1 MRPPI
6 AISACLA
13 GLNTR
18 FDGGARPHELLN
30 DLIQRAVLIPVC
42 PEILGGL
49 GIPRLR
55 CRFVGGDGTAVLAGA
70 ARIADENNDDRTEA
84 FIRGAYAA
92 LAALRLAEP
101 RIIVFKDGSPSCGV
115 NRVDIDGQVSPG
127 CGVTTALLQCRGY
140 SVISETDRDALTK
153 LFDIT

>member
-1 MRPPI
+1 MRPPV

-18 FDGGARPHELLN
+18 FDGGARPHELLQ
-30 DLIQRAVLIPVC
+30 DLARQSVLIPLC
-42 PEILGGL
+42 PEIFGGL
-49 GIPRLR
+49 GIPRVR
-55 CRFVGGDGTAVLAGA
+55 CRFVGGDGRTVLAGA
-70 ARIADENNDDRTEA
+70 AAVTDENNDDRTEA

-92 LAALRLAEP
+92 LAAVRLAEP
-101 RIIVFKDGSPSCGV
+101 RIIIFKDGSPSCGV

-127 CGVTTALLQCRGY
+127 CGVTTALLQYRGY